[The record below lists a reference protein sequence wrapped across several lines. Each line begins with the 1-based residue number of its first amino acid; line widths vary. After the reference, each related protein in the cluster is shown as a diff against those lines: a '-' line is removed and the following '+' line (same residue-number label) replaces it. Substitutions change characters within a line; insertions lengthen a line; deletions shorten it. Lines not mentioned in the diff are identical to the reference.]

1 MNYFQTYLNLQ
12 LVYLLLFS
20 DSPPTPPTPQLWVV
34 LSFAFPELCSVIDSI
49 VFFYS
54 SLELFLFIVFS
65 SPVLFST
72 ISIYFDF
79 LNADLKFRETARL
92 YLDFPTL
99 YFSLETSRQPVGLAV
114 GLPREFPFS

>member
-1 MNYFQTYLNLQ
+1 MGLNLI
-12 LVYLLLFS
+12 
-20 DSPPTPPTPQLWVV
+20 SP
-34 LSFAFPELCSVIDSI
+34 LSSYINMGK
-49 VFFYS
+49 S
-54 SLELFLFIVFS
+54 SKPLIFIVFS